1 VTDEPNPAAV
11 MANREALLRNL
22 EIVFGSP
29 NKAGGP
35 DDIATL
41 QARYVVA
48 LGHVAGFL
56 NASRAEGLALKFLEL
71 ADAIGQLKNGTVAD
85 VVRPAAAGG
94 EVRS

>member
-11 MANREALLRNL
+11 MANRETLIRNL

-41 QARYVVA
+41 QARYVLRWDMLQV
-48 LGHVAGFL
+48 
-56 NASRAEGLALKFLEL
+56 S
-71 ADAIGQLKNGTVAD
+71 
-85 VVRPAAAGG
+85 
-94 EVRS
+94 

>member
-1 VTDEPNPAAV
+1 MTDEPNPAAV
-11 MANREALLRNL
+11 MANREALIRNL
-22 EIVFGSP
+22 EVVFGSP

-56 NASRAEGLALKFLEL
+56 NASRAEGLALKFLAL

-85 VVRPAAAGG
+85 VVRPAGAHDGA
-94 EVRS
+94 R

>member
-1 VTDEPNPAAV
+1 LFLGRPTRPA
-11 MANREALLRNL
+11 
-22 EIVFGSP
+22 
-29 NKAGGP
+29 GP

-71 ADAIGQLKNGTVAD
+71 ADPIGQLKNGTVAD
-85 VVRPAAAGG
+85 VVRPAQVGNAG
-94 EVRS
+94 